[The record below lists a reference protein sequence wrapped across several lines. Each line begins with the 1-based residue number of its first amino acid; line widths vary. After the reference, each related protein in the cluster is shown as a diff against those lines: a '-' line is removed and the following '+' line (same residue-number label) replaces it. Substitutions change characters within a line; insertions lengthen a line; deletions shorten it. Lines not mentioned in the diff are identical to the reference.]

1 MHTKD
6 KLDLKSRLK
15 MVFESCNLR
24 EYMVHELIWS
34 NSIDEGHLELRFK
47 VLRIGLPRG
56 SEHYP
61 DVDNDIRTRYLCAY
75 VKGELVGCATLQA
88 DSRDGCKYRIRGM
101 AVDPNFRNLGIGS
114 DIVKALQNETKK
126 ENTGI
131 WCNARIRAVPMYA
144 RCGFEI
150 VSDIFEIENIG
161 PHYDMEWKI
170 KKGSAESN

>member
-1 MHTKD
+1 
-6 KLDLKSRLK
+6 
-15 MVFESCNLR
+15 MVFQPCNLR
-24 EYMVHELIWS
+24 NYMVHQLIWS
-34 NSIDEGHLELRFK
+34 DSIDDDHLELRFK

-75 VKGELVGCATLQA
+75 IEGKLVGCATLQA
-88 DSRDGCKYRIRGM
+88 DARGECEYRIRGM
-101 AVDPNFRNLGIGS
+101 AVDSNFRNRGIGS
-114 DIVKALQNETKK
+114 DLVKALQHETKK

-144 RCGFEI
+144 KCGFKI
-150 VSDIFEIENIG
+150 VSDVFEIENIG

-170 KKGSAESN
+170 EKGSAESN